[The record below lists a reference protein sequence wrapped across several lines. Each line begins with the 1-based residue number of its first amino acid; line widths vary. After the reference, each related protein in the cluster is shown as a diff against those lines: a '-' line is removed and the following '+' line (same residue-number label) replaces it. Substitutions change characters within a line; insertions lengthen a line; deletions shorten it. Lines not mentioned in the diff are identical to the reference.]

1 MDRYTTPCKVQI
13 LARSFLERN
22 ERMNNYIINPM
33 WFYWL
38 DLLSDL
44 ECAICVITGVI
55 GVCIFIILVISS
67 TKIFDGWNDEE
78 KALGKK
84 MAKKAIK
91 LSIIP
96 ICMIFIIVLIP
107 SKETMYQMM
116 IAKYITHENINLSVE
131 AVKSAVDYIVQAFKG
146 M

>member
-1 MDRYTTPCKVQI
+1 
-13 LARSFLERN
+13 
-22 ERMNNYIINPM
+22 MNDYIINPM

-44 ECAICVITGVI
+44 ECAIC
-55 GVCIFIILVISS
+55 IIAGTVLVGIVVLLIISA
-67 TKIFDGWNDEE
+67 TKIFEGWDNEE
-78 KALGKK
+78 KDLGKK
-84 MAKKAIK
+84 IAKKAIK
-91 LSIIP
+91 LSVIP
-96 ICMIFIIVLIP
+96 IGLLFIVALIP